1 MTAPMSNEQRLMQ
14 DFEAAGV
21 KVTVHEHQAV
31 FTVEESVDLHAAI
44 PGAHTK
50 NLFLRSD
57 KDRYWLVT
65 LPHDRRAD
73 LKFIASRLGAG
84 KLSFAKPEAMAQ
96 LLGITPGAVSPL
108 AAFNDRESRVQV
120 VIDASFLG
128 ADTINV
134 HPLRNTATVSMSTAD
149 LLSMLERWGHH
160 PIVLQLEHVLQ
171 PRQVEIAAADD
182 THDPSSGR

>member
-1 MTAPMSNEQRLMQ
+1 MSMSNEQLLMQ
-14 DFEAAGV
+14 DFAAAGV

-31 FTVEESVDLHAAI
+31 FTVEESVGLHASI

-73 LKFIASRLGAG
+73 LKFIASTLGSG

-120 VIDASFLG
+120 VMDASFRAAG
-128 ADTINV
+128 TISV
-134 HPLRNTATVSMSTAD
+134 HPLRNTATVVMSTTD
-149 LLSMLERWGHH
+149 LIAILERWGHR
-160 PIVLQLEHVLQ
+160 PIV
-171 PRQVEIAAADD
+171 ADLA
-182 THDPSSGR
+182 PPVAN